1 MNASLD
7 EEDAALEEVWE
18 KKKQQVDNYR
28 KFLQRKGPAHLGEKE
43 IPTVVPLFLLKLA
56 FH

>member
-1 MNASLD
+1 VDASLD

-18 KKKQQVDNYR
+18 KKKQQTDNYR

-43 IPTVVPLFLLKLA
+43 IPDVITFQQLII
-56 FH
+56 H